1 MADHAKLAP
10 SSAYRWMNCPG
21 SIGLSETVPPDHSDN
36 SAADRGT
43 DAHAIAERTINK
55 LLAEF
60 EKISML
66 RVCREGAYIKKRLIK
81 KRLKETLEELKGEL
95 ITDFKEEDLEY
106 LIDYVRYIVFDGRIE
121 KYIEQRLDLS
131 CIYEGTFGTADAI
144 LVSEDD
150 SIEIVDLK
158 FGRVG
163 VDAEKNPQLMIYM
176 IGALID
182 LLKITSI
189 DDIKD
194 KDLILTIFQPFHKNT
209 QYTVD
214 HVDLWA
220 FYQDVKRAAIE
231 ANSTDPSFRSGDHC
245 KYCPA
250 LAYCNTAASMFF
262 DSVDVDY
269 KQSSIEDVAAI
280 YEKKQTLKNMID
292 ACERRL
298 LDELHV
304 GSEVGNIYVTTKLSR
319 AKWRPG
325 AIEELRE
332 LLGDRAEVISP
343 ITITN
348 AKKLLDNKQI
358 EKLLEERKQQKTIN
372 IITK

>member
-1 MADHAKLAP
+1 MTDHAKLAP
-10 SSAYRWMNCPG
+10 SSAYRWLKCPG
-21 SIGLSETVPPDHSDN
+21 SIGLSETVPPDQSDN

-43 DAHAIAERTINK
+43 DAHAIAERTIHK
-55 LLAEF
+55 LLDWDL
-60 EKISML
+60 ISYCVKYDGIDEDIL
-66 RVCREGAYIKKRLIK
+66 KC
-81 KRLKETLEELKGEL
+81 LKETLEELKEEL
-95 ITDFKEEDLEY
+95 ITDFKEDDLEY
-106 LIDYVRYIVFDGRIE
+106 LIDYVRYIVTSKSVRKD
-121 KYIEQRLDLS
+121 IEQRLDLS
-131 CIYEGTFGTADAI
+131 CIYENTFGTADAI
-144 LVSEDD
+144 LVSGD

-176 IGALID
+176 IGALMD
-182 LLKITSI
+182 LLKITSV

-194 KDLILTIFQPFHKNT
+194 MDLILTIFQPFYKNT
-209 QYTVD
+209 QYTVN

-220 FYQDVKRAAIE
+220 FYQDAKRAAIE
-231 ANSTDPSFRSGDHC
+231 ANSPDPKFRSGDHC

-269 KQSSIEDVAAI
+269 KQSSIEAVAAI

-298 LDELHV
+298 LDEVDV
-304 GSEVGNIYVTTKLSR
+304 GREVGNIYVTTKLSR

>member
-1 MADHAKLAP
+1 MTDHAKLAP
-10 SSAYRWMNCPG
+10 SSAYRWLKCPG
-21 SIGLSETVPPDHSDN
+21 SIGLSETVPPDQSDN

-60 EKISML
+60 EKISTL
-66 RVCREGAYIKKRLIK
+66 RAQVYREGAYIKR
-81 KRLKETLEELKGEL
+81 RLKETLEELKGEL
-95 ITDFKEEDLEY
+95 ITDFKEDDLEY
-106 LIDYVRYIVFDGRIE
+106 LINYVRYVVFADRIE

-131 CIYEGTFGTADAI
+131 CIYDNTFGTADAI
-144 LVSEDD
+144 LVSSDT
-150 SIEIVDLK
+150 IEIVDLK

-176 IGALID
+176 IGALMD
-182 LLKITSI
+182 LLKITNI
-189 DDIKD
+189 DDIKGMG
-194 KDLILTIFQPFHKNT
+194 LILTIFQPFYKTT
-209 QYTVD
+209 QYAVD
-214 HVDLWA
+214 HVDLWS

-231 ANSTDPSFRSGDHC
+231 ANSPDPTFRSGDHC

-269 KQSSIEDVAAI
+269 KQSNIEKVAAI

-298 LDELHV
+298 LDEVDV
-304 GSEVGNIYVTTKLSR
+304 GQDVGNVYVTTKLSR

-325 AIEELRE
+325 AIEELRL
-332 LLGDRAEVISP
+332 LLGNKAEVISP

-358 EKLLEERKQQKTIN
+358 EELLEERKQQKTIN